1 MLILDVLSDITD
13 FLEPVITFF
22 KNIWNAFQNFF
33 LQYMSQDVLTI
44 LIFGI
49 VVAIILIVV
58 LAIMNR
64 N

>member
-1 MLILDVLSDITD
+1 MILSIWTDIQEFFRPITD
-13 FLEPVITFF
+13 FFGDL
-22 KNIWNAFQNFF
+22 WNSIRDFF
-33 LQYMSQDVLTI
+33 LQYMSEDVLTI

-49 VVAIILIVV
+49 LVAIILIVV